1 MALTRTQ
8 LRKRRSGSMPKN
20 ADAGTTKDTHRTY
33 LTFLP
38 QSHESFPREITRIVL
53 SSIAI
58 PDRGSSV
65 SVLTFLHLIAF
76 PCLLMS

>member
-53 SSIAI
+53 SFVAI
-58 PDRGSSV
+58 PDRRSSV
-65 SVLTFLHLIAF
+65 SVLTFLHLTVF